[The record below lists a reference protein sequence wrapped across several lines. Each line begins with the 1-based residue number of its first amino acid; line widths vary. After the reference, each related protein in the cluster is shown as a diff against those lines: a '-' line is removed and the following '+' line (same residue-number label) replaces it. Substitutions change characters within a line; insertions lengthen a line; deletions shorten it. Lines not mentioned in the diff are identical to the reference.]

1 MAKKT
6 VEVPKSD
13 ASALTHNPF
22 SKLAVNVETAAKLG
36 NAQPPAAVIR
46 NRPKQAPPPRR
57 ITMRLESKGR
67 AGKVITRISGL
78 PLELLDTVAVR
89 LRKALG
95 CGAIVEGE
103 DLILLGSLKERAA
116 EWLERVGDVRKLAP
130 EPPAAAPISTSV
142 ASASEAASRSVAQA
156 APLASGTKRSQ
167 VRRGLRVAIVM
178 KADQSTGA
186 LTEGIV
192 SELLTSSPEHPR
204 GIKVRLESGE
214 VGRVKF
220 IRQ

>member
-6 VEVPKSD
+6 VDVPKSD
-13 ASALTHNPF
+13 ASSLTHNPF
-22 SKLAVNVETAAKLG
+22 SKLAVNAEAAAKLG
-36 NAQPPAAVIR
+36 QAQLPAAVIR
-46 NRPKQAPPPRR
+46 TRPVQAPPPRK
-57 ITMRLESKGR
+57 ITMRHESKGR

-78 PLELLDTVAVR
+78 PLELLDTVAGRV
-89 LRKALG
+89 RKALG

-116 EWLERVGDVRKLAP
+116 EWLERVGDVRRLAP
-130 EPPAAAPISTSV
+130 DPPAASPISTT
-142 ASASEAASRSVAQA
+142 EATSRSVTPA
-156 APLASGTKRSQ
+156 ASLVSGTKRSQ
-167 VRRGLRVAIVM
+167 VRRGLRVAIIM
-178 KADQSTGA
+178 KADQSTGK

-220 IRQ
+220 IR